1 MPAPDDFNYADLDLD
16 DGWDPMQCYDRTVT
30 AAAASAMKHSTDTLL
45 ASCGAQP
52 QHAQPQNA
60 QPKHAQP
67 QHAQPQHAQPQHA
80 QPQHAQPQHAQPQ
93 HAQPQ
98 HAQPQHAQPQHA
110 QPQHDHSVSTPA
122 AAQHTTETRLPTDC
136 SVQSQRYYSSSTPPA
151 ADGINPVEFQ
161 AFDCDGQ
168 QRFAG
173 LPSAEARQVLDRGA
187 TATVGMKQRSHS
199 ENMNMRLLVVRLSAA
214 RLWTV
219 MNRL

>member
-1 MPAPDDFNYADLDLD
+1 MHVPADLAPAVHGEQSLPAPDDFNYADLDLD

-60 QPKHAQP
+60 QPK
-67 QHAQPQHAQPQHA
+67 
-80 QPQHAQPQHAQPQ
+80 
-93 HAQPQ
+93 
-98 HAQPQHAQPQHA
+98 HAQPQHA